1 MKFFATF
8 FSLARTNFFSLDNIN
23 WFCCLTFWLLTAC
36 LLQAMGSTGSGTA
49 SCITVV
55 CCDFTSL
62 TFLDTKISIEGKGLW
77 ASVNY
82 KPGHRSSL
90 HPSPFLLFMQ
100 WRLWFFPKNQRQC
113 ASFSMNVAI
122 LFLSFKLSTLNHAQQ
137 IDRQK
142 TLQTV
147 QKDTFQLLRNNSE
160 TGTIF
165 SQRRL
170 ISFKRD

>member
-1 MKFFATF
+1 
-8 FSLARTNFFSLDNIN
+8 
-23 WFCCLTFWLLTAC
+23 
-36 LLQAMGSTGSGTA
+36 
-49 SCITVV
+49 
-55 CCDFTSL
+55 
-62 TFLDTKISIEGKGLW
+62 
-77 ASVNY
+77 
-82 KPGHRSSL
+82 
-90 HPSPFLLFMQ
+90 
-100 WRLWFFPKNQRQC
+100 
-113 ASFSMNVAI
+113 MNVAI

-147 QKDTFQLLRNNSE
+147 QQDTFPLLRNNSE

>member
-1 MKFFATF
+1 
-8 FSLARTNFFSLDNIN
+8 
-23 WFCCLTFWLLTAC
+23 
-36 LLQAMGSTGSGTA
+36 
-49 SCITVV
+49 
-55 CCDFTSL
+55 
-62 TFLDTKISIEGKGLW
+62 
-77 ASVNY
+77 
-82 KPGHRSSL
+82 
-90 HPSPFLLFMQ
+90 
-100 WRLWFFPKNQRQC
+100 
-113 ASFSMNVAI
+113 MNVAI

-160 TGTIF
+160 TSTIF

>member
-1 MKFFATF
+1 
-8 FSLARTNFFSLDNIN
+8 
-23 WFCCLTFWLLTAC
+23 
-36 LLQAMGSTGSGTA
+36 
-49 SCITVV
+49 
-55 CCDFTSL
+55 
-62 TFLDTKISIEGKGLW
+62 
-77 ASVNY
+77 
-82 KPGHRSSL
+82 
-90 HPSPFLLFMQ
+90 
-100 WRLWFFPKNQRQC
+100 
-113 ASFSMNVAI
+113 MNVAI